1 MQIFISDKA
10 VFQAA
15 DNELAA
21 YNGAVLELPVTFEP
35 SYAYS
40 ENVKEPNVFLSKRC
54 VCCLCFAG
62 FVILFMT
69 DRLAS
74 IDELNLHCTLTH
86 TCISAARHGVTACS

>member
-40 ENVKEPNVFLSKRC
+40 ENVKEPNVFLSKR
-54 VCCLCFAG
+54 
-62 FVILFMT
+62 
-69 DRLAS
+69 
-74 IDELNLHCTLTH
+74 
-86 TCISAARHGVTACS
+86 